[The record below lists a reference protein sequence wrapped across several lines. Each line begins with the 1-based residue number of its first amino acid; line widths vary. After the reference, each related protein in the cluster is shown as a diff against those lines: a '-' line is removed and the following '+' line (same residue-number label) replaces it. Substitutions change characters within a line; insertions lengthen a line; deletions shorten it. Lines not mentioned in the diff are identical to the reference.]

1 MSDLEKELQIKKEV
15 IEMQIEVLDEYRK
28 ELLRLERKIEQK
40 EQVISNLKSL
50 INEQNRVVHRPT
62 PKN

>member
-28 ELLRLERKIEQK
+28 ELLRLERKLEQK

-50 INEQNRVVHRPT
+50 INEQNRVVHRST